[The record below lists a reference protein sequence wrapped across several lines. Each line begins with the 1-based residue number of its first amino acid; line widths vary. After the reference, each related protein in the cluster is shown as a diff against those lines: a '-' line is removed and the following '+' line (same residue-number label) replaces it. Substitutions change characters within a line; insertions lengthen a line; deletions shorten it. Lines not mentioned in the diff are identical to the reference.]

1 MPHGTSRQP
10 QGSHSGGP
18 WDLQAAPRSP
28 RAAPNCISGSPNLG
42 VSPGSPSPGFR
53 SRALDH
59 EEGIRVSDPGSPSS
73 GLRIRASETE
83 CLILGVKFW
92 QSESGSSNLGVRFWE
107 SDHRSPSLGV
117 GSPITGV
124 NLGVRS
130 WASDPR
136 KPSSGVQ
143 IEEDTLSD
151 LFGVSRWGHSVRP
164 GYHSLASNR

>member
-1 MPHGTSRQP
+1 MGLPGSRKGGTEVAHGTSRQP
-10 QGSHSGGP
+10 QCIHEQ
-18 WDLQAAPRSP
+18 LQMVS
-28 RAAPNCISGSPNLG
+28 LG
-42 VSPGSPSPGFR
+42 VRIRVSDPGSPSPGLR
-53 SRALDH
+53 IRALDH

-143 IEEDTLSD
+143 IEKDTLSD
-151 LFGVSRWGHSVRP
+151 LFGVSRWGH
-164 GYHSLASNR
+164 

>member
-1 MPHGTSRQP
+1 MPHGMSRQP

-28 RAAPNCISGSPNLG
+28 RAAPNGISGSPNLG
-42 VSPGSPSPGFR
+42 VSPESPSPGLR
-53 SRALDH
+53 IRALEY
-59 EEGIRVSDPGSPSS
+59 EEGIRGSSLSS

-124 NLGVRS
+124 NLGVLS
-130 WASDPR
+130 GASDPR

-143 IEEDTLSD
+143 SENDTLSN
-151 LFGVSRWGHSVRP
+151 LFGVSRWGHE
-164 GYHSLASNR
+164 NQ

>member
-1 MPHGTSRQP
+1 MPHGTARQP

-18 WDLQAAPRSP
+18 WDLQGAPRSP
-28 RAAPNCISGSPNLG
+28 RAAPSCISGSPNLG
-42 VSPGSPSPGFR
+42 VSPGSPSPGLR
-53 SRALDH
+53 IRALDH
-59 EEGIRVSDPGSPSS
+59 EEGIRVSDPGSPAS

-124 NLGVRS
+124 NLGGRS

-143 IEEDTLSD
+143 IEKILYLTCLGSRA
-151 LFGVSRWGHSVRP
+151 GVI
-164 GYHSLASNR
+164 L